1 MYVIDLIRSVY
12 LYSLVVLA
20 DSSSFCIFFFFFFSS
35 RRRHTRF
42 WHVTGVQTCALPI
55 LLVQMCHK
63 TLDRGWRKLIFYLI
77 CQPLQHNTIDLSTIR
92 HRVRHQVDRQSSV
105 PLKILCTRSALIS
118 ENQLPNYKVMFCFST
133 IKRFTAYILNNNI
146 LISERNHFI
155 QGHNYLLL
163 VILTSFSPFEGWIWM
178 VWQVQVTR

>member
-1 MYVIDLIRSVY
+1 MDLYILAVIVSYNTSAAEHNLDRCRLAF
-12 LYSLVVLA
+12 LLVCWGAELWL
-20 DSSSFCIFFFFFFSS
+20 DELFFIPG
-35 RRRHTRF
+35 RRMAQDQ
-42 WHVTGVQTCALPI
+42 V
-55 LLVQMCHK
+55 LVQMCHK
-63 TLDRGWRKLIFYLI
+63 TLNHGWRKLIFYLI

-118 ENQLPNYKVMFCFST
+118 ENQLPNYKVMFCSST